1 MVSLDDYVA
10 KLKPEQEK
18 IYFLLAPN
26 REAALQS
33 PYYEPFKSSKVP
45 VIFINLHVDEMVFQ
59 GVPTFKGKYKFVN
72 IETSYE
78 EVSKEL
84 EPEQKVSETSN
95 TGIHEDDL
103 PAFSLWL
110 KKELEP
116 VVNKVQISK
125 RLTDSPAL
133 IQGQMS
139 SGMRQIMQMLEQE
152 NKDKGQA
159 APNLNNNLTLE
170 INANHPLLVSLN
182 KTRKTN
188 ISLAATLAKQILDN
202 TLMAAD
208 LLTDRKTYVNRVNR
222 LMLSLMDSP
231 DQILH
236 QETPPMDMMAELERD
251 PEV

>member
-1 MVSLDDYVA
+1 MSLDDYVA

-33 PYYEPFKSSKVP
+33 PYYEPFKHSEVP

-84 EPEQKVSETSN
+84 EPEQKERESKPN

-116 VVNKVQISK
+116 VVNKVQVSK

-139 SGMRQIMQMLEQE
+139 SGMRQIM
-152 NKDKGQA
+152 
-159 APNLNNNLTLE
+159 
-170 INANHPLLVSLN
+170 
-182 KTRKTN
+182 
-188 ISLAATLAKQILDN
+188 
-202 TLMAAD
+202 
-208 LLTDRKTYVNRVNR
+208 
-222 LMLSLMDSP
+222 
-231 DQILH
+231 
-236 QETPPMDMMAELERD
+236 
-251 PEV
+251 